1 MHESRLIVR
10 SLKTVSDSF
19 LFLQLTTGAALSVL
33 EMQIEEYTEQT
44 MINIRHLKL
53 AKYGSTDFEEC
64 GNFVFKDLRNG
75 SCRTAMMLE
84 LEEGEDTQYPL
95 QNLLEKYNVS
105 ISDYFEVN
113 EENGVFTLSIE
124 FEGNLCSSEDNL
136 LNIQNLL
143 EIAGKRVYSRKD
155 SNDGVEL
162 FIDSSAE

>member
-1 MHESRLIVR
+1 
-10 SLKTVSDSF
+10 
-19 LFLQLTTGAALSVL
+19 
-33 EMQIEEYTEQT
+33 

-53 AKYGSTDFEEC
+53 AKYNSTDFEEC

-95 QNLLEKYNVS
+95 QNLLEKYSLS

-124 FEGNLCSSEDNL
+124 FEGNLCSTEDNL
-136 LNIQNLL
+136 LNIRKLL
-143 EIAGKRVYSRKD
+143 GIAGKRVYGRKD
-155 SNDGVEL
+155 ENCGFEL
-162 FIDSSAE
+162 VICSTAE